1 MNRLVPLLL
10 VILFG
15 SSCSKHESP
24 VAGFVIHEQ
33 ALAMAASRCQ
43 NAQKL
48 DWLVDIIERAEQDVQ
63 FKGSIYAI
71 AVNTETVF
79 LHQPWINNCF
89 GCNLYNCNGDALTLS
104 EGDRTMVLA
113 GVSDEN
119 LIFTSFQ

>member
-1 MNRLVPLLL
+1 MNRLTPLLL
-10 VILFG
+10 VILLG
-15 SSCSKHESP
+15 SSCSKQER
-24 VAGFVIHEQ
+24 AGYGMEIHEQ

-48 DWLVDIIERAEQDVQ
+48 DWLIDIIELAEQDVQ

-71 AVNTETVF
+71 PVNTETIF
-79 LHQPWINNCF
+79 LHQPWINSCF
-89 GCNLYNCNGDALTLS
+89 GCNLYNCNGEALTLS
-104 EGDRTMVLA
+104 ENDKTEVLA